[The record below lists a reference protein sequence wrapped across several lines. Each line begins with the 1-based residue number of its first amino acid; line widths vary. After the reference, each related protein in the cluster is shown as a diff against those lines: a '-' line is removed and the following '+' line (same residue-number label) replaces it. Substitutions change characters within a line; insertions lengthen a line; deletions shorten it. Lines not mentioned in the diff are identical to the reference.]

1 MSSNQQTRLSKC
13 VSYLQQRQLYECANA
28 IQKAAG
34 QVNCYQNNQLRGR
47 SFSQLVNSKLCEA
60 LLVMNCDPHCD
71 TRNTQHVRTLIE
83 NYREMNGMPSRDY
96 DLPEMP
102 VHTPAVVEI
111 EYDQNDEFDSPE
123 DAGLDF
129 EEHDYEPED
138 MDMADDYVEDE
149 GVGEYDIEEVD
160 DCDVEDCIKDMVDR
174 GGYISYDQICD
185 EMAECEEDE
194 AQIMDALKELVRA
207 GYFEVTSRNPYTG
220 QIDMVLKI
228 R

>member
-83 NYREMNGMPSRDY
+83 NYREMNGMPPHSY

-111 EYDQNDEFDSPE
+111 EYEQDDNYDYPE

-129 EEHDYEPED
+129 EDHGY
-138 MDMADDYVEDE
+138 EDE
-149 GVGEYDIEEVD
+149 DVEVDYDIEEVD
-160 DCDVEDCIKDMVDR
+160 DCDVEDCIKDMVSR
-174 GGYISYDQICD
+174 GGYLSYKQICD

-194 AQIMDALKELVRA
+194 IQIMDALKELVRA

-220 QIDMVLKI
+220 QIDMVMCI

>member
-28 IQKAAG
+28 VQKAAG
-34 QVNCYQNNQLRGR
+34 QVNCFQNNQSRGR
-47 SFSQLVNSKLCEA
+47 TFSQLVNSKLCEA

-83 NYREMNGMPSRDY
+83 NYREMNGMPSHNY
-96 DLPEMP
+96 DLPAKP
-102 VHTPAVVEI
+102 VHAPVAVEVEYADDDFDQ
-111 EYDQNDEFDSPE
+111 YD
-123 DAGLDF
+123 DAGLDYSD
-129 EEHDYEPED
+129 HGYEDAEYIENEP
-138 MDMADDYVEDE
+138 V
-149 GVGEYDIEEVD
+149 EYDIEEVD
-160 DCDVEDCIKDMVDR
+160 DCTVEDCIKDMVDR
-174 GGYISYDQICD
+174 GGYLSYEQICD

-194 AQIMDALKELVRA
+194 TQIMDALKELVRQ

-220 QIDMVLKI
+220 QIDMVLKL

>member
-34 QVNCYQNNQLRGR
+34 QVNCYQNNQSRGR
-47 SFSQLVNSKLCEA
+47 TFSQLVNSKLCEA
-60 LLVMNCDPHCD
+60 LLVMHCDPHCD
-71 TRNTQHVRTLIE
+71 TRNIQHVRTLIE
-83 NYREMNGMPSRDY
+83 NYREINGMPSHNY
-96 DLPEMP
+96 DLPEVP
-102 VHTPAVVEI
+102 VHAPMAIEVEYADDDDD
-111 EYDQNDEFDSPE
+111 YDRYE
-123 DAGLDF
+123 DAGLD
-129 EEHDYEPED
+129 YED
-138 MDMADDYVEDE
+138 HCDDYDCEEYYEED
-149 GVGEYDIEEVD
+149 GPMQYDIEEVD
-160 DCDVEDCIKDMVDR
+160 DESVEDCIKDMVDR
-174 GGYISYDQICD
+174 GGYLSYEQICD

-194 AQIMDALKELVRA
+194 TQIMDALKELVRQ